1 MASKLNGLERQLT
14 WRDYRTKRGRAPGAN
29 QVATGAETASGMRVT
44 GIHFAQPRR
53 GGNFELVDN
62 ITVSITFDANQ
73 SWMMEWVL
81 TEPDPFATD
90 LLNHE
95 QGHYTITA
103 LIARDYF
110 ADVMLLKD
118 QTFAT
123 NQDGLSAERR
133 IRKST
138 LDKMS
143 AVQSLYD
150 SEVHPEQG
158 RGLSRGPNQQA
169 WDGFFETAFLKFRP
183 FLTPKSEWEDS
194 LHHGYAEPT
203 RGRVAELE
211 PEPMHITFKRVG
223 VASLPV
229 CERLIDIL
237 SAAGKTI

>member
-1 MASKLNGLERQLT
+1 MSSKLNGLERQLT
-14 WRDYRTKRGRAPGAN
+14 WRDYSTRHGAAPGPN
-29 QVATGAETASGMRVT
+29 QVRTGAQTGSGFRST

-62 ITVSITFDANQ
+62 ITVSITFDAHQ
-73 SWMMEWVL
+73 SWMMDWVL
-81 TEPDPFATD
+81 TQPDPFATD

-110 ADVMLLKD
+110 VDIMLLKD

-123 NQDGLSAERR
+123 NQDGLNAERK
-133 IRKST
+133 ISKAT

-150 SEVHPEQG
+150 AEVHPEQG
-158 RGLSRGPNQQA
+158 RGLSRGPDQQA
-169 WDGFFETAFLKFRP
+169 WDGFFETASLKFRP
-183 FLTPKSEWEDS
+183 FLMPKSEWEDS
-194 LHHGYAEPT
+194 FHRGYAEPT
-203 RGRVAELE
+203 RERVTEL
-211 PEPMHITFKRVG
+211 EPMHITFKRVG
-223 VASLPV
+223 VDSLPV